1 MNIDVHLDKHVYR
14 YMYITKTCKLIPTL
28 FPFPDDGER
37 VDFSTIYQAVKTV
50 DGQPIQNS
58 MPEVV
63 SIEEVQDNVSS

>member
-1 MNIDVHLDKHVYR
+1 
-14 YMYITKTCKLIPTL
+14 L